1 MRSKK
6 EIFELKFHELKFSL
20 KKLEIH
26 EKINNEAMH
35 QFSKY
40 FKDYI
45 DTIDNRAVKHRLK
58 KIAGLVGENEKSMNK
73 TARRAKQQGQYKRR
87 KNKIQPDFEEET
99 IQLPPEKPK
108 KTLPKEYKSLYR
120 KIANKTHPDKVGDDD
135 EKKELFRKVTSAVDS
150 ENYFKLIEFA
160 TLLDIEIPDEVPVDV
175 GDLDNKITDIQHKVK
190 QITKSVA
197 WEWYHLEKED
207 QKKTLIEGYAK
218 FLLDNK

>member
-6 EIFELKFHELKFSL
+6 EIFELKVHELKFSL

-73 TARRAKQQGQYKRR
+73 TARRAASVPPIGSTRR
-87 KNKIQPDFEEET
+87 V
-99 IQLPPEKPK
+99 L
-108 KTLPKEYKSLYR
+108 
-120 KIANKTHPDKVGDDD
+120 
-135 EKKELFRKVTSAVDS
+135 
-150 ENYFKLIEFA
+150 
-160 TLLDIEIPDEVPVDV
+160 
-175 GDLDNKITDIQHKVK
+175 
-190 QITKSVA
+190 
-197 WEWYHLEKED
+197 
-207 QKKTLIEGYAK
+207 
-218 FLLDNK
+218 